1 MVPVPDGV
9 AHGIVRLSNEARHVV
24 PVTLICPE
32 FSPAEAREWI
42 EGGDVPE
49 LAKATNLT
57 LVDLDSGHWPMF
69 TQPAAL
75 ARLLATATG

>member
-1 MVPVPDGV
+1 VPVPAAV
-9 AHGIVRLSNEARHVV
+9 AHGTVRLSNPARYDV

-32 FSPAEAREWI
+32 FGPDDARAWI
-42 EGGDVPE
+42 AGGDVPE
-49 LAKATNLT
+49 LAKATALQ

-75 ARLLATATG
+75 ARLIADAS